1 MAKRKT
7 PNVDKVVDLKP
18 KAEKITDEQLQKL
31 QKSVGN
37 INRAKTELGA
47 LELQKHSIVKIIEEL
62 GGALNELRTE
72 FKNDYGTDN
81 ININDGSIMYSEENV
96 KADS

>member
-7 PNVDKVVDLKP
+7 PKVDKVVDLKP

-96 KADS
+96 KANS

>member
-7 PNVDKVVDLKP
+7 PKVDKVVDLKP

-62 GGALNELRTE
+62 GGALNELMTE

>member
-7 PNVDKVVDLKP
+7 PKVDKVVDLKP
-18 KAEKITDEQLQKL
+18 KAKKITDEQLQKL

>member
-7 PNVDKVVDLKP
+7 PKVDKVVDLKP

-62 GGALNELRTE
+62 AEKVQENEEKQAQINQALDTLKRLL
-72 FKNDYGTDN
+72 
-81 ININDGSIMYSEENV
+81 
-96 KADS
+96 

>member
-7 PNVDKVVDLKP
+7 PKVDKVVDLKP

-72 FKNDYGTDN
+72 LKNDYGTDN

>member
-7 PNVDKVVDLKP
+7 PKMDKVVDLKP

-62 GGALNELRTE
+62 GGALNELRNE

>member
-7 PNVDKVVDLKP
+7 PKVDKVVDLKP

-47 LELQKHSIVKIIEEL
+47 LELQKHSIVGVI
-62 GGALNELRTE
+62 NELSSILTELRGE

>member
-7 PNVDKVVDLKP
+7 PKVDKVVDLKP

-62 GGALNELRTE
+62 SGALNELRTE

>member
-1 MAKRKT
+1 M
-7 PNVDKVVDLKP
+7 DKVVDLKP
-18 KAEKITDEQLQKL
+18 KAEKITDEQLQKMVDML
-31 QKSVGN
+31 ASAMVK
-37 INRAKTELGA
+37 LGA

>member
-7 PNVDKVVDLKP
+7 PKVDKVVDLKP

>member
-7 PNVDKVVDLKP
+7 PKVDKVVDLKP
-18 KAEKITDEQLQKL
+18 KAEKITDEQLQNL
-31 QKSVGN
+31 QKSVSN

>member
-7 PNVDKVVDLKP
+7 PKVDKVVDLKP

-31 QKSVGN
+31 QKSGGN
-37 INRAKTELGA
+37 INIAKTELGA

>member
-7 PNVDKVVDLKP
+7 PKVDKVVDLKP
-18 KAEKITDEQLQKL
+18 KAEKITDEQLKKL

-62 GGALNELRTE
+62 GSALNELRTE

-81 ININDGSIMYSEENV
+81 ININDGSIMYSEENG
-96 KADS
+96 KANS

>member
-7 PNVDKVVDLKP
+7 PKVDKVVDLKP
-18 KAEKITDEQLQKL
+18 KAEKLTDEQLQKL

>member
-1 MAKRKT
+1 MAKIKT
-7 PNVDKVVDLKP
+7 PKVDKVVDLKP

-81 ININDGSIMYSEENV
+81 ININDGSIMYSEENG
-96 KADS
+96 KANS

>member
-7 PNVDKVVDLKP
+7 PKVDKVVDLKP

-47 LELQKHSIVKIIEEL
+47 LELQKHSIVKIIEEDDKYSIYIRKEKVVIPWKDF
-62 GGALNELRTE
+62 N
-72 FKNDYGTDN
+72 KNMAISVEYN
-81 ININDGSIMYSEENV
+81 LEY
-96 KADS
+96 

>member
-1 MAKRKT
+1 MAKVKT
-7 PNVDKVVDLKP
+7 PKKEKIVDLKP

>member
-7 PNVDKVVDLKP
+7 PKVDKVVDLKP

-47 LELQKHSIVKIIEEL
+47 LELQKHSNVKIIEEL

>member
-7 PNVDKVVDLKP
+7 PKVDKVVDLKP
-18 KAEKITDEQLQKL
+18 KAEKITDEQLKKL

-81 ININDGSIMYSEENV
+81 ININDGSIMYSEENG
-96 KADS
+96 KANS

>member
-7 PNVDKVVDLKP
+7 PKVDKVVDLKP

-37 INRAKTELGA
+37 MNRAKTELGA

-81 ININDGSIMYSEENV
+81 ININDGSIMYSEKNV
-96 KADS
+96 KANS

>member
-7 PNVDKVVDLKP
+7 PKVDKVVDLKP

-47 LELQKHSIVKIIEEL
+47 LE
-62 GGALNELRTE
+62 
-72 FKNDYGTDN
+72 
-81 ININDGSIMYSEENV
+81 
-96 KADS
+96 

>member
-7 PNVDKVVDLKP
+7 PKVDKVVDLKP

-72 FKNDYGTDN
+72 FKNDYGTDD
-81 ININDGSIMYSEENV
+81 INIQDGSIMYTEEDV

>member
-7 PNVDKVVDLKP
+7 PKVDKVVDLKP
-18 KAEKITDEQLQKL
+18 KAEKITDEQLKKL

>member
-7 PNVDKVVDLKP
+7 PKVDKVVDLKP

-81 ININDGSIMYSEENV
+81 ININDGSIMYSEKNV
-96 KADS
+96 KANS

>member
-7 PNVDKVVDLKP
+7 PKVDKVVDLKP

-81 ININDGSIMYSEENV
+81 ININDGSIMYSEENG
-96 KADS
+96 KANS